1 MTPLDCSPPDSSDR
15 FPGKN
20 GGVGCH
26 FLLQGI
32 FPIQGSN
39 PCLLWLLQLQVDSLP
54 LSHLGSL
61 ETLQE
66 WEFQQ
71 RSGLRARIQ
80 EDKQETRVCP
90 PIPPLHLLCNLGQ
103 TARPLQGNGEG
114 LDDVS
119 LGQLLIEGPNPAQ
132 KIKSSNKWER
142 RKGTK
147 GWSLG
152 GPTLFSSSNGNV
164 CFDSLKLSFDYFVSV
179 CINKVT
185 FWKER
190 KVVEKIKIKYLTV

>member
-1 MTPLDCSPPDSSDR
+1 MDYSLCAPEGG
-15 FPGKN
+15 PGEK
-20 GGVGCH
+20 GRPAHSKG
-26 FLLQGI
+26 
-32 FPIQGSN
+32 
-39 PCLLWLLQLQVDSLP
+39 VDSLP

-114 LDDVS
+114 LDHVS

-132 KIKSSNKWER
+132 KIKSSNK
-142 RKGTK
+142 
-147 GWSLG
+147 
-152 GPTLFSSSNGNV
+152 
-164 CFDSLKLSFDYFVSV
+164 
-179 CINKVT
+179 
-185 FWKER
+185 
-190 KVVEKIKIKYLTV
+190 

>member
-1 MTPLDCSPPDSSDR
+1 MANDSTQVCVERPVELKWKVLVTQSRLTLCDALDCSPPDSSDR

-20 GGVGCH
+20 GGVGCR

-54 LSHLGSL
+54 LSYLGSL

-80 EDKQETRVCP
+80 EDKQKQGSAPRFHHFIYPVTWGRQHGPCREMGRVWMMS
-90 PIPPLHLLCNLGQ
+90 HS
-103 TARPLQGNGEG
+103 
-114 LDDVS
+114 V
-119 LGQLLIEGPNPAQ
+119 
-132 KIKSSNKWER
+132 
-142 RKGTK
+142 
-147 GWSLG
+147 
-152 GPTLFSSSNGNV
+152 SSS
-164 CFDSLKLSFDYFVSV
+164 
-179 CINKVT
+179 
-185 FWKER
+185 
-190 KVVEKIKIKYLTV
+190 